1 MSQSFSQKQARRNR
15 QQRLWQQKW
24 SLKTKAI
31 VWALSISVLAVVAIG
46 TTTYYYGINL
56 ISKQIPQV
64 RLESVKSSTEI
75 ELALQRQLSLL
86 LTGMG
91 VTAILAGAIAVFVTN
106 RVISRVSNAA
116 AISNNIKN
124 RLRPDSEFTQ
134 VFIASQDELVMLER
148 NITLFTDLFSI
159 LVPEKEAETNYSQLL
174 IKITRWVR
182 ESFNKED
189 VLKTT
194 SEEIRKALNIDR
206 VTIFCFNSAY
216 KKY

>member
-1 MSQSFSQKQARRNR
+1 MSQSFSQNQARRNR

-31 VWALSISVLAVVAIG
+31 VWALSISVLPVVVIG
-46 TTTYYYGINL
+46 TTTYYYGFNL

-148 NITLFTDLFSI
+148 NIILFTDLLSV
-159 LVPEKEAETNYSQLL
+159 LMQEKEAEADYSQLL

-182 ESFNKED
+182 ES
-189 VLKTT
+189 LQ
-194 SEEIRKALNIDR
+194 
-206 VTIFCFNSAY
+206 
-216 KKY
+216 